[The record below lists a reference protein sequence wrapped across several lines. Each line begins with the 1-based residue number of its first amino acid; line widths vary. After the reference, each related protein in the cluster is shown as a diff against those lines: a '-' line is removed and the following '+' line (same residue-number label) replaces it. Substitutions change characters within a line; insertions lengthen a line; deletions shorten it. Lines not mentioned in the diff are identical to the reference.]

1 MQMGMVFNETLRL
14 YPPVPGLVR
23 KVKREVKLGNLILP
37 ANLQI
42 YLPILAIHHD
52 PQIWG
57 EDADEFKPERFSD
70 GVAELTKNN
79 PGAYLPFG
87 MGPRNCVGGNF
98 GLTEARI
105 TLSMILQRYN
115 LTLSPTYVHLPLQLL
130 TVRPKHGVQVI
141 LQPL

>member
-1 MQMGMVFNETLRL
+1 MIFNETLRL

-37 ANLQI
+37 ANLDI
-42 YLPILAIHHD
+42 FMPCLSLHLD

-57 EDADEFKPERFSD
+57 DDADEFNPERFSE
-70 GVAELTKNN
+70 GIAEATKNN
-79 PGAYLPFG
+79 PGAYFPFG
-87 MGPRNCVGGNF
+87 IGPRTCVGGNF